1 MADMPSGFWSG
12 WIIVLTLF
20 SLAGVAWLVWSIYYG
35 RDLTEESDAEP
46 VWDNDLQEGHN
57 PPPLWWF
64 WMLFG
69 AMIFSL
75 IYLMFFPG
83 LGAFT
88 GVLNWSQGSR
98 VASSYEN
105 FEASFAEAR
114 AEIANMSL
122 AEIQNDLNL
131 MDTAER
137 IYSRECSA
145 CHGPDGRGQ
154 ANMFPNLQDV
164 DWQWG
169 DSAEQIEMSIRGG
182 RRANMIAWEAVLG
195 DEGITQTA
203 RYVRN
208 LQNGVD
214 ESMPG
219 HTLYQQNCAACH
231 GAEGAGNPLLGA
243 PRLNDDIWLYGGDQA
258 TIEETLYEGRYGV
271 MPAFGE
277 RLDDAQLKLLIA
289 LLIR

>member
-12 WIIVLTLF
+12 WIIVVTLS

-35 RDLTEESDAEP
+35 RDLKEESEVEP
-46 VWDNDLQEGHN
+46 VWDNDLEEGHN

-75 IYLMFFPG
+75 IYLMFYPG
-83 LGAFT
+83 LGAFN
-88 GVLNWSQGSR
+88 GLLNWSQGSR
-98 VASSYEN
+98 VAASYEN
-105 FEASFAEAR
+105 YEANFAQAR
-114 AEIANMSL
+114 EEIAAMSL
-122 AEIQNDLNL
+122 AEIQNDLGL

-137 IYSRECSA
+137 IFSRECSA

-154 ANMFPNLQDV
+154 ANMFPNLHDV

-203 RYVRN
+203 RYVRT
-208 LQNGVD
+208 LQDGGD
-214 ESMPG
+214 ESLPG
-219 HTLYQQNCAACH
+219 KQLYEQSCAACH
-231 GAEGAGNPLLGA
+231 GVDGSGNAALGA
-243 PRLNDDIWLYGGDQA
+243 PRLNDDIWLYGGSQA
-258 TIEETLYEGRYGV
+258 TIEETLHNGRFGV
-271 MPAFGE
+271 MPAFAD
-277 RLDDAQLKLLIA
+277 RLDEAQLKLLIA